1 MWSSAFG
8 NGDPDLERRMG
19 RPENELPTA
28 LPMNRLLVRTPDVAV
43 ALLGLQAY
51 TTGVAFTL
59 AARARGPED
68 PAAEDGLG
76 RLLWDHRGGSP
87 SFLFGVQFAD
97 GRRASNAWF
106 GEGDGDLILH
116 PGGGSGG
123 SASVDQDWWLSPL
136 PPEGPLL
143 VVVRCPEIGLE
154 ETATELDGT
163 AIRRAGEAAT
173 VLWPWQPSVEPS
185 SEPPRPPDLPA
196 GSWFAG

>member
-8 NGDPDLERRMG
+8 NGDPDLERRMS

-28 LPMNRLLVRTPDVAV
+28 LPMNRLLARTPDVAV
-43 ALLGLQAY
+43 ALLGVQAC
-51 TTGVAFTL
+51 TTGVAFEL

-68 PAAEDGLG
+68 PAAGDRLG
-76 RLLWDHRGGSP
+76 ELFWDHRGGSP
-87 SFLFGVQFAD
+87 RFLFGVQFAD
-97 GRRASNAWF
+97 GRRASNAA
-106 GEGDGDLILH
+106 GGAGDGDLIFH

-123 SASVDQDWWLSPL
+123 SSSVDQEWWLSPL

-143 VVVRCPEIGLE
+143 VVVRCPELGLE
-154 ETATELDGT
+154 ETVTELDGT

-185 SEPPRPPDLPA
+185 TEPPPPPDVPP
-196 GSWFAG
+196 GSWFAR